1 MTDKL
6 TWHQALKQFN
16 DEKKAAG
23 GKHSIP
29 RKGSDDYLAV
39 RKLMGDNIAA
49 PLAPDQP
56 LREQMKRPPSK
67 STGEPKPKAKA
78 KTPSKVQEL
87 VETMPIVE
95 VTVEKPLWV
104 DEPKPQPNAKSRTRK
119 LTPTQINQLEVTPE
133 QVKR

>member
-1 MTDKL
+1 
-6 TWHQALKQFN
+6 
-16 DEKKAAG
+16 
-23 GKHSIP
+23 
-29 RKGSDDYLAV
+29 
-39 RKLMGDNIAA
+39 MGDNIAA

-104 DEPKPQPNAKSRTRK
+104 DEPKPVEPKPVEPKPKKAKEV
-119 LTPTQINQLEVTPE
+119 QIQTEELVEEPKKKV
-133 QVKR
+133 VKVKKTK